1 MQQHSGSGAA
11 PFCFNP
17 NAIPFHPGIPPIGA
31 QPEFVQDLHAIWDQE
46 AFAWEDEERSMVV
59 QTFFVDHTDVIPT
72 CSPGRSV
79 RLFGSYSLWTEQLKG
94 VWPDKVRAGRPIEFH
109 IVLPTPP
116 QAEPGI
122 SAYVLMVQ
130 APADDIVTVV
140 VSVFEGDADL
150 QLRTRIAVTIWE
162 RIYLEHILSAI
173 GFYDA
178 VLGLRA
184 THRCWAWYGTE
195 LLRWGQALPGRDGYG
210 IVVSLRRLPPLP
222 PPPPVAAVGVVMLQ
236 LNALIQPSQEVVSEE
251 SAIPNARTSIVRLLP
266 GHESLSPFPDLVEI
280 AAPPDERAIVE
291 ELHCWGHACNVHL
304 CHPHDVAVCL
314 PLGDPLPAEFSHF
327 VYVNQDSTDAHGVI
341 LHSSREAMQ
350 EIDHM
355 KFLYKI
361 GYEKAVILGIDTDSF
376 GMGIVTFEESIGHLQ
391 ERPRKPRPLAEWPP
405 PRQPRVACTK
415 IFDTKRVDQSH
426 PDCLLRLGVTL
437 HELARFFDSAGDLC
451 TSFEGIDVPEASMP
465 FLKALQ
471 PPCGYDRI
479 IIYVDGSSQALQKH
493 CAPLWVDL
501 HGVPD
506 SWAFVAIGET
516 YDAPP
521 DERFC
526 LLGWQAQQV
535 RYQED
540 SNAFAGALRIG
551 SLIAEREGLFFA
563 ALWRMSRN
571 ENTATLFRSDSQ
583 LSCEQ
588 ATGTTGSAEVDLSF
602 ALFRGIFQALEVSLP
617 VGHLLIEHV
626 HGHNGDRHPTS
637 LDCLC

>member
-1 MQQHSGSGAA
+1 MLAMCIYVVPMMWQFVFLLML
-11 PFCFNP
+11 PF
-17 NAIPFHPGIPPIGA
+17 
-31 QPEFVQDLHAIWDQE
+31 
-46 AFAWEDEERSMVV
+46 
-59 QTFFVDHTDVIPT
+59 T
-72 CSPGRSV
+72 
-79 RLFGSYSLWTEQLKG
+79 
-94 VWPDKVRAGRPIEFH
+94 
-109 IVLPTPP
+109 
-116 QAEPGI
+116 
-122 SAYVLMVQ
+122 
-130 APADDIVTVV
+130 AD
-140 VSVFEGDADL
+140 
-150 QLRTRIAVTIWE
+150 
-162 RIYLEHILSAI
+162 
-173 GFYDA
+173 
-178 VLGLRA
+178 
-184 THRCWAWYGTE
+184 
-195 LLRWGQALPGRDGYG
+195 
-210 IVVSLRRLPPLP
+210 
-222 PPPPVAAVGVVMLQ
+222 
-236 LNALIQPSQEVVSEE
+236 
-251 SAIPNARTSIVRLLP
+251 
-266 GHESLSPFPDLVEI
+266 
-280 AAPPDERAIVE
+280 
-291 ELHCWGHACNVHL
+291 
-304 CHPHDVAVCL
+304 
-314 PLGDPLPAEFSHF
+314 FSHF

-350 EIDHM
+350 DIDHM
-355 KFLYKI
+355 KFLYKL

-376 GMGIVTFEESIGHLQ
+376 GMGIVTFQESIGHLQ

-551 SLIAEREGLFFA
+551 SLIAEREGLF
-563 ALWRMSRN
+563 LRPYG
-571 ENTATLFRSDSQ
+571 E
-583 LSCEQ
+583 
-588 ATGTTGSAEVDLSF
+588 
-602 ALFRGIFQALEVSLP
+602 
-617 VGHLLIEHV
+617 
-626 HGHNGDRHPTS
+626 
-637 LDCLC
+637 